1 MFNATKSM
9 NVESSMANIL
19 ITAPWLDENKT
30 VSGVSTVV
38 RTIIENNDSQHVY
51 HHFRMGKSDGQK
63 KNLIWFIDQF
73 LVFPKLLLV
82 LMSRNVSIL
91 HLNTAFE
98 KNALIRDYFAF
109 IIAKKILRKSVF
121 LHIHGGYHL
130 MQSLPRNTF
139 LYNVTKKMLHGSDLR
154 LVLSSIEDNRIN
166 EDYDIRC
173 TILPN
178 AIPSPAT
185 LESKTFESK
194 LKLIYLGRI
203 VRSKGIFV
211 LLEALAELGSD
222 LDNFEFNIY
231 GAGADKDEFLEK
243 IKDIKNLNYKYWGV
257 IKGQDKLDVL
267 KQSHI
272 FLLPSLSSEGLPMAL
287 LEAMSYGCVVL
298 VSDDASITSVVK
310 DSYNGF
316 LFPRGDKKALGNK
329 LKQIF
334 SHRSGLSEIGASA
347 NKTVHS
353 NFNIKNYMVKLNE
366 LVDKALVPNTL
377 K

>member
-1 MFNATKSM
+1 
-9 NVESSMANIL
+9 MANIL

-38 RTIIENNDSQHVY
+38 RTIMENNDSQHVY

-63 KNLIWFIDQF
+63 KNLTWFIEQF
-73 LVFPKLLLV
+73 LLYPKLFLV
-82 LMSRNVSIL
+82 LLNRRISIL

-98 KNALIRDYFAF
+98 KNALIRDYFAY
-109 IIAKKILRKSVF
+109 IIAKKILKKTIF
-121 LHIHGGYHL
+121 LHIHGGYYL
-130 MQSLPRNTF
+130 MQPLQRDTF
-139 LYNVTKKMLHGSDLR
+139 LYNVAKKMLHGSDLR
-154 LVLSSIEDNRIN
+154 FVLSPIEDNKIN

-185 LESKTFESK
+185 IDRKNFESK
-194 LKLIYLGRI
+194 LKLIYLGRL

-211 LLEALAELGSD
+211 LLEALAELGPEI
-222 LDNFEFNIY
+222 DNFEFNIY
-231 GAGADKDEFLEK
+231 GAGADKEEFLEK
-243 IKDIKNLNYKYWGV
+243 IKDVKDLNYKYRGV

-298 VSDDASITSVVK
+298 VSDDASMTSVVK

-316 LFPRGDKKALGNK
+316 IFPRGDKKALINK
-329 LKQIF
+329 LKEIF
-334 SHRSGLSEIGASA
+334 SHRNSLSEIGASA
-347 NKTVHS
+347 SKTVYS
-353 NFNIKNYMVKLNE
+353 NFNIRSYMTALNE
-366 LVDKALVPNTL
+366 WVDKALAPNTL